1 MPSLTNQIDTVAG
14 SILQGQISLDDG
26 LRDLGHWL
34 DAHANALSQAERRA
48 FSATLDQTSQGSNQ
62 SLVDSILRLH
72 TTRLLYRYDKTT
84 ARSDPTPGDPTP
96 YTEARDK
103 FTNALQ
109 ESEDAINEA
118 RIDIAIANAHHL
130 LGDIDANRRWLDD
143 SLDRLP
149 PLAATDLVALAQ
161 AIPAMPMPKLNWWRR
176 FGLKLIGYNF
186 DRFAAK
192 NRASLTTIARMQTD
206 QIIIMAHLIG
216 TSYEAIRDRQR
227 ANRAF
232 RIAAHLI
239 TRYEGMHLQDGE
251 QLRDIAAG
259 IENAEPDAAAILIA
273 QAGEFGGS

>member
-1 MPSLTNQIDTVAG
+1 MPSLTDQIDTLSG
-14 SILQGQISLDDG
+14 SILQGQISLDDA
-26 LRDLGHWL
+26 LRDLDHWL
-34 DAHANALSQAERRA
+34 DDHAHALSQTERRA
-48 FSATLDQTSQGSNQ
+48 FSATLNQASQGSNQ

-84 ARSDPTPGDPTP
+84 AQPAPDSNTPTS

-103 FTNALQ
+103 FTTALQ

-118 RIDIAIANAHHL
+118 RIDVAIANAHHL
-130 LGDIDANRRWLDD
+130 LGDIDANRRWLDN

-149 PLAATDLVALAQ
+149 PLASTDLVALAQ
-161 AIPAMPMPKLNWWRR
+161 AIPAMPMPRLNWWRR

-186 DRFAAK
+186 ERFAAK

-216 TSYEAIRDRQR
+216 TSYEAIRERQC

-239 TRYEGMHLQDGE
+239 ARHDGMQMQDSE
-251 QLRDIAAG
+251 QLRDIAAD
-259 IENAEPDAAAILIA
+259 IVHTEPDAARILTIQADRKAI
-273 QAGEFGGS
+273 